1 MADLV
6 KNSFRTVLAFG
17 GNGLLLLYFLA
28 SLVYLLLRERDK
40 GVRRLLT
47 TYPILMIILF
57 FLPVFPYV
65 VCNVAGETET
75 FYRFL
80 WLIPMSAVSAYAT
93 ILFIDRVKYK
103 WIKVALGLIAAACIC
118 VGGTPGYRAQVMIPA
133 ENIYQIPQDVVD
145 ICDYMVIPGRDVEA
159 VVPHEL
165 VPYIRQYTAYIIMP
179 YGYETMV
186 DRWGFTNDLAE
197 EMIKDISSAERL
209 AALARQDGCQYI
221 VLNKEHLM
229 DGDLEEY
236 DYENVYQSKKYIVYA
251 DKYADLSR
259 PEITN

>member
-1 MADLV
+1 MVDLV

-47 TYPILMIILF
+47 SYPILMIILF

-93 ILFIDRVKYK
+93 ILFLDRVKYT
-103 WIKVALGLIAAACIC
+103 WIKIDCYC
-118 VGGTPGYRAQVMIPA
+118 VCLCWR
-133 ENIYQIPQDVVD
+133 
-145 ICDYMVIPGRDVEA
+145 
-159 VVPHEL
+159 
-165 VPYIRQYTAYIIMP
+165 
-179 YGYETMV
+179 
-186 DRWGFTNDLAE
+186 
-197 EMIKDISSAERL
+197 
-209 AALARQDGCQYI
+209 
-221 VLNKEHLM
+221 
-229 DGDLEEY
+229 
-236 DYENVYQSKKYIVYA
+236 
-251 DKYADLSR
+251 
-259 PEITN
+259 

>member
-1 MADLV
+1 MVDLV
-6 KNSFRTVLAFG
+6 KKSFQTVLAFG

-28 SLVYLLLRERDK
+28 SLVYLLLREREK
-40 GVRRLLT
+40 GVRRMLT

-65 VCNVAGETET
+65 VCNIAGEAET

-80 WLIPMSAVSAYAT
+80 WLIPRTVVSAYAT
-93 ILFIDRVKYK
+93 IQFIDKVKYV
-103 WIKVALGLIAAACIC
+103 WIKVVLGAIAMACVC
-118 VGGTPGYRAQVMIPA
+118 VGGNPGYRGQVMIPA

-145 ICDYMVIPGRDVEA
+145 MCDYMVIPGRDVMA

-165 VPYIRQYTAYIIMP
+165 VPYIRQYTAYVIMP

-186 DRWGFTNDLAE
+186 DRWGFTNELAE
-197 EMIKDISSAERL
+197 EMIKDVSSAERL
-209 AALARQDGCQYI
+209 AAVSRGNSCQYI

-229 DGDLEEY
+229 DGDLEDY
-236 DYENVYQSKKYIVYA
+236 DFKLVHQTAKYNVYA
-251 DKYADLSR
+251 DEHADLSV
-259 PEITN
+259 PQ